1 MCCFTAEV
9 EKISDTSIFA
19 RSLGSR
25 QIIVYS
31 MAYAAASDLAMVLP
45 IPVLAGAAEDA
56 LRFINLED
64 CPDFFGELRAGFM
77 QDTGDLGSVGD
88 MLGGR
93 ATEVRA
99 LRVHEVGN
107 FEASF
112 VPQAEDFGRLDERF
126 RLPAELWLELG
137 HLRNWGYAVFKLRPT
152 ALARVH
158 PMAFDFPCRDPARLF
173 FPTLHIHHRRVER
186 AAEFD
191 HTLYCQPDP
200 RQSFHLGEWQDS
212 DRTASAFVECAEAA
226 KLLDLAQPCWRV
238 KVEGWRENRDTWVG
252 KGETVPTYVKR

>member
-9 EKISDTSIFA
+9 ERVSDTSIFA
-19 RSLGSR
+19 RSVGPR
-25 QIIVYS
+25 QILVYS
-31 MAYAAASDLAMVLP
+31 MAYAAQSDLAMVLP
-45 IPVLAGAAEDA
+45 IPVPVGAAEDA
-56 LRFINLED
+56 LRFISLED
-64 CPDFFGELRAGFM
+64 CPDFFGELREGFVR
-77 QDTGDLGSVGD
+77 DHGDLGSIGD

-93 ATEVRA
+93 TTEVRT
-99 LRVHEVGN
+99 LKVHEVGS

-137 HLRNWGYAVFKLRPT
+137 HLRDWGFAVFKLKPT

-158 PMAFDFPCRDPARLF
+158 PMAFNFPRRDAKRLF

-200 RQSFHLGEWQDS
+200 GQSFHLGEWEDS
-212 DRTASAFVECAEAA
+212 DQPAGEFVKCAQAA
-226 KLLDLAQPCWRV
+226 RLLDLARPCWRV
-238 KVEGWRENRDTWVG
+238 LVEGQRENRDTWVG
-252 KGETVPTYVKR
+252 KGEVVPPYAAR